1 MKPKFRFFGK
11 VADGEM
17 RMVRADSIDFKN
29 GFVYYNYHEYTVEG
43 DDNVFGDTIGFEDC
57 VLMQST
63 GLKDKN
69 GKEIY
74 EGDIVKFSDCDDD
87 VYVTPVVW
95 DENYACFGVSFSGG
109 YPISFD
115 YLEEFYTELKN
126 IEVVG
131 NIYENPDKE
140 VE

>member
-1 MKPKFRFFGK
+1 MIPKFRAWFDSEMYDK
-11 VADGEM
+11 PVVYDGEFYLDW
-17 RMVRADSIDFKN
+17 REFEN
-29 GFVYYNYHEYTVEG
+29 GETYNG
-43 DDNVFGDTIGFEDC
+43 A

-87 VYVTPVVW
+87 EYTTPVVW
-95 DENYACFGVSFSGG
+95 NKDYACFGVSFSGK
-109 YPISFD
+109 YPVSFD
-115 YLEEFYTELKN
+115 YLEEFYTELKD

-131 NIYENPDKE
+131 NIWENGE
-140 VE
+140 LLGS

>member
-1 MKPKFRFFGK
+1 MEDVREITFFDDI
-11 VADGEM
+11 VQM
-17 RMVRADSIDFKN
+17 ISTVTNFY
-29 GFVYYNYHEYTVEG
+29 VYEE
-43 DDNVFGDTIGFEDC
+43 FE
-57 VLMQST
+57 LMQST

-95 DENYACFGVSFSGG
+95 DKNYSCFGVSFSGK
-109 YPISFD
+109 YPVSFD
-115 YLEEFYTELKN
+115 YLEEFYTELKD

-131 NIYENPDKE
+131 NIYENKE
-140 VE
+140 LLEGK